1 MRTRFAEF
9 NWYRCAQCLN
19 HRCPVQPCRT
29 NLCEITRHNTT
40 CNLDLP
46 TEWREDPS
54 DALKE
59 RRLAGAIRPNNAD
72 TLSAAQRNTARRGDR
87 ARRRLSVSNDRL
99 NQTHRLS
106 RSATGTSGGD
116 CERCATLRRHH
127 RLNRREARLMLV
139 HLSVLSVTPIGLNQ
153 LLLPRDLFRPSLSI
167 SVSILLFCLPLLGVR
182 RIVPAESC
190 DCVIPHLPDPIDDR
204 IEEGTVVARYDE
216 RPSPCA
222 KRTFKPLNRLY
233 IQVVRWLVE
242 QE

>member
-1 MRTRFAEF
+1 M
-9 NWYRCAQCLN
+9 
-19 HRCPVQPCRT
+19 QPCRT
-29 NLCEITRHNTT
+29 NLCEIARHNTT
-40 CNLDLP
+40 CNLDLSA
-46 TEWREDPS
+46 ERREDPS
-54 DALKE
+54 DALEK
-59 RRLAGAIRPNNAD
+59 RRLSSAIRSHDPNA
-72 TLSAAQRNTARRGDR
+72 LSAAQRNTARRGDR

-116 CERCATLRRHH
+116 RERCATLRRHH

-139 HLSVLSVTPIGLNQ
+139 HLSVLSMTPIGLNQ

-167 SVSILLFCLPLLGVR
+167 SVSIFLFCLPLLGVR

-190 DCVIPHLPDPIDDR
+190 DCVIAHLPDPIDDR

-233 IQVVRWLVE
+233 I
-242 QE
+242 